1 MVETDDES
9 IATDDIVEQT
19 VDDVVE
25 EEHVPEPEP
34 APEPTPESKAEP
46 EPTPEPE
53 PKAKAKPKKGRPKG
67 AKSSVTKKG
76 STLVHTLTK
85 AELVKM
91 VEDQHELLTKH
102 KARDDEKEKFINE
115 TMTKKRQKKEA
126 KEKKPRTP
134 AQIAA
139 TQRMIEARKAKRKA
153 ELSETGKEIAEDI
166 DKSLTDKVQEVVTNI
181 IMKPL
186 RALTPE
192 RVKKVEALKEP
203 KKPSKFVWA
212 GADAFLNK

>member
-1 MVETDDES
+1 MAETDDES
-9 IATDDIVEQT
+9 IATEDIEEQT
-19 VDDVVE
+19 VDEVVE
-25 EEHVPEPEP
+25 EAPEP
-34 APEPTPESKAEP
+34 APTPEAKAA
-46 EPTPEPE
+46 PTPEPE
-53 PKAKAKPKKGRPKG
+53 PEAKPKPKKGRPKG
-67 AKSSVTKKG
+67 AKSSVTKKA

-91 VEDQHELLTKH
+91 VEDQHEILTKH
-102 KARDDEKEKFINE
+102 KARDEEKEKFINE
-115 TMTKKRQKKEA
+115 TMTKKRQKREI

-153 ELSETGKEIAEDI
+153 ELSETGKEIAENI

-181 IMKPL
+181 VMKPL
-186 RALTPE
+186 RTLTPE

-203 KKPSKFVWA
+203 KKPSKFKWS
-212 GADAFLNK
+212 GADTFK

>member
-53 PKAKAKPKKGRPKG
+53 PTAKAKPKKGRPKG
-67 AKSSVTKKG
+67 AKSSVTKKA

-115 TMTKKRQKKEA
+115 TMTKKRQKK
-126 KEKKPRTP
+126 
-134 AQIAA
+134 
-139 TQRMIEARKAKRKA
+139 
-153 ELSETGKEIAEDI
+153 
-166 DKSLTDKVQEVVTNI
+166 
-181 IMKPL
+181 
-186 RALTPE
+186 
-192 RVKKVEALKEP
+192 
-203 KKPSKFVWA
+203 
-212 GADAFLNK
+212 LNA